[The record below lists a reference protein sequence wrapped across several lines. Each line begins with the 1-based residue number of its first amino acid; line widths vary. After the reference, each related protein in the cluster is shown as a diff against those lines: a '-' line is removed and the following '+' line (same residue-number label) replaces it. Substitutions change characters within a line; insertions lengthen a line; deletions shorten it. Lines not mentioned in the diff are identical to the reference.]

1 MPLVVPVKF
10 TYASRDL
17 WFDPQDL
24 DILEADYAICSTE
37 RGTEIGL
44 VTADPFEVPQ
54 DEIGQPLKPVL
65 RVASDIDLQLADDLA
80 IQGDEAMVDFRRLVK
95 ELDLEMKPVGVEY
108 LFGGEKAVFYFAAEE
123 RVDFRQLVKDLSSTL
138 HIRVDMRQIGV
149 RDETRLVGG
158 YAQCGQELCCTRFGG
173 QFEPVS
179 IRMAKEQDLPLNSSK
194 ISGVC
199 GRLMCC
205 LRYEFEAYKDF
216 KSRAPKKKTLIDTP
230 LGKARIQEYDTPR
243 EQLVLRLENGKVFKV
258 NLADMTCS
266 EGCKKK
272 AAEQGCNCRP
282 DCVTR
287 DVLERIE
294 SPEMRLAL
302 MELDRENGVDVGD
315 GLSSADR
322 LAGTS
327 MPKRRRRDA
336 ESDAR
341 AGQGQGE
348 GRGRGKGRGKAETPE
363 AEGAADGRRRRKR
376 AGSGDATEVAA
387 AGKNASREREVQQ
400 PQQQNRGG
408 GMNPTRRRRRH
419 LSSEE
424 REDAFRAAAA
434 REAGAASKGASAS
447 DAPVDKS
454 GKSRGEEERA
464 PRPRRRHSSGAQ
476 QKPSVPSVADQ
487 VSDGEVKVT
496 RRRPGDGGGAAAK
509 ASRGAARESRW
520 RGLGRPGSKAP
531 SPSSFPQAAPGWW
544 RGLDPVFVRTTTAR
558 RRITPA
564 SGFNPPCPERIG
576 VS

>member
-54 DEIGQPLKPVL
+54 NEIGQPLKPVL

-341 AGQGQGE
+341 TAQGQGE
-348 GRGRGKGRGKAETPE
+348 GRGRGKGRGKAEAPE
-363 AEGAADGRRRRKR
+363 AEEAAGGRRRRKR
-376 AGSGDATEVAA
+376 AASVDNGEA
-387 AGKNASREREVQQ
+387 AGKNASREREAQQ

-434 REAGAASKGASAS
+434 REAGAAPKGGSGS
-447 DAPVDKS
+447 DAPADKA
-454 GKSRGEEERA
+454 GKPRGEEERA
-464 PRPRRRHSSGAQ
+464 SRPRRRHSSGTQ

-509 ASRGAARESRW
+509 ASHGGARDECEPREDRGGE
-520 RGLGRPGSKAP
+520 GSTDQGQK
-531 SPSSFPQAAPGWW
+531 
-544 RGLDPVFVRTTTAR
+544 R
-558 RRITPA
+558 RRRRRSRKPVAKARPA
-564 SGFNPPCPERIG
+564 PRPHRNRLPANNVRKRM
-576 VS
+576 

>member
-243 EQLVLRLENGKVFKV
+243 EQLVLRLENGKVFKA

-287 DVLERIE
+287 DVLEHIE

-322 LAGTS
+322 LAGTT

-336 ESDAR
+336 DADAR
-341 AGQGQGE
+341 TGQSQGE
-348 GRGRGKGRGKAETPE
+348 GRGRGKGRGKAAP
-363 AEGAADGRRRRKR
+363 
-376 AGSGDATEVAA
+376 
-387 AGKNASREREVQQ
+387 AGKNSPREREAQQ

-434 REAGAASKGASAS
+434 REAGAAPKGGSGS
-447 DAPVDKS
+447 DAPADKG
-454 GKSRGEEERA
+454 GKQRNDDERT

-509 ASRGAARESRW
+509 AARGAARDERESRDD
-520 RGLGRPGSKAP
+520 RGGEGSADQGQK
-531 SPSSFPQAAPGWW
+531 
-544 RGLDPVFVRTTTAR
+544 R
-558 RRITPA
+558 RRRRRSRKPRQDGGEGSTQNSSAPQ
-564 SGFNPPCPERIG
+564 PPTGE
-576 VS
+576 

>member
-1 MPLVVPVKF
+1 
-10 TYASRDL
+10 
-17 WFDPQDL
+17 
-24 DILEADYAICSTE
+24 
-37 RGTEIGL
+37 
-44 VTADPFEVPQ
+44 
-54 DEIGQPLKPVL
+54 
-65 RVASDIDLQLADDLA
+65 
-80 IQGDEAMVDFRRLVK
+80 
-95 ELDLEMKPVGVEY
+95 
-108 LFGGEKAVFYFAAEE
+108 
-123 RVDFRQLVKDLSSTL
+123 
-138 HIRVDMRQIGV
+138 
-149 RDETRLVGG
+149 
-158 YAQCGQELCCTRFGG
+158 
-173 QFEPVS
+173 
-179 IRMAKEQDLPLNSSK
+179 
-194 ISGVC
+194 
-199 GRLMCC
+199 MCC

-348 GRGRGKGRGKAETPE
+348 GRGRGKGRGKAEAPE

-376 AGSGDATEVAA
+376 AGSGDATEAAA

-400 PQQQNRGG
+400 PPAAESRRWHEPHTSPPPSSVERGARGRLPRRSCSRGWCRFQGRLGLRCACRQGRQVTWRGG
-408 GMNPTRRRRRH
+408 AHAASAPSPFLG
-419 LSSEE
+419 
-424 REDAFRAAAA
+424 RAA
-434 REAGAASKGASAS
+434 EALSALRGRS
-447 DAPVDKS
+447 GLGWRGQGHAPS
-454 GKSRGEEERA
+454 SRGWRGSGCQGFAWRRSRRA
-464 PRPRRRHSSGAQ
+464 R
-476 QKPSVPSVADQ
+476 
-487 VSDGEVKVT
+487 
-496 RRRPGDGGGAAAK
+496 AA
-509 ASRGAARESRW
+509 RW

-531 SPSSFPQAAPGWW
+531 SPSPFPQAAPGWR
-544 RGLDPVFVRTTTAR
+544 RGLDSVFVRTATAR

-564 SGFNPPCPERIG
+564 SGFSPPYPERIG

>member
-1 MPLVVPVKF
+1 MLF
-10 TYASRDL
+10 RS
-17 WFDPQDL
+17 
-24 DILEADYAICSTE
+24 
-37 RGTEIGL
+37 
-44 VTADPFEVPQ
+44 DPFEVPQ

-336 ESDAR
+336 DTDAR
-341 AGQGQGE
+341 AGQGE
-348 GRGRGKGRGKAETPE
+348 GRGRGKGRGKSETPE
-363 AEGAADGRRRRKR
+363 VEEAGGRRRRKR
-376 AGSGDATEVAA
+376 VGSADTSEAA
-387 AGKNASREREVQQ
+387 VAGKNGTREREAQQ

-434 REAGAASKGASAS
+434 REAGAAPKGGSGADTPA
-447 DAPVDKS
+447 DKG
-454 GKSRGEEERA
+454 GKSHGEDERA

-509 ASRGAARESRW
+509 ASRSAARDERDSRED
-520 RGLGRPGSKAP
+520 RGGEGSAGQGQKRRRRRRSRKPRQDGGEGSAP
-531 SPSSFPQAAPGWW
+531 SSPAPQP
-544 RGLDPVFVRTTTAR
+544 
-558 RRITPA
+558 PA
-564 SGFNPPCPERIG
+564 GE
-576 VS
+576 